1 MRKKGVFFMPGDT
14 WLHRLDPA
22 TKTAALVIVSAAAL
36 LTEEPLPVFVLCAGI
51 VLIAVL
57 SRLFRPFV
65 RSLRFLAPLFL
76 FVLLIDA
83 FFPRAISGAVY
94 FTVALGPISITL
106 SEGGIL
112 FALAMGLRLLVIGG
126 YSFLFIMT
134 TPFSEFV
141 GSMRSIGLPNTLA
154 FSLGYALRSV
164 SALTAD
170 IAGIM
175 DAQRSRG
182 LEFDRGNL
190 LENRHKVLALFVP
203 ATVSVLSR
211 ARQVSEAMECRGFGC
226 TDHPTRYGQGS
237 VTREDVYLI
246 ALVLACAALAASL
259 S

>member
-1 MRKKGVFFMPGDT
+1 MTKKGVFFMPGNT

-22 TKTAALVIVSAAAL
+22 TKTAALVIVSATAL
-36 LTEEPLPVFVLCAGI
+36 LTEEPLPVFALCAGV

-57 SRLFRPFV
+57 SHLFRPFV
-65 RSLRFLAPLFL
+65 RSLRYLVPLFL
-76 FVLLIDA
+76 FVLVIDA
-83 FFPRAISGAVY
+83 FFPRTISGAVY
-94 FTVALGPISITL
+94 FTAGIGPLQLTL
-106 SEGGIL
+106 SAGGIL
-112 FALAMGLRLLVIGG
+112 FALAMGLRLLAIGG

-134 TPFSEFV
+134 TPFSRFV
-141 GSMRSIGLPNTLA
+141 GSMRSLGLPNTLA
-154 FSLGYALRSV
+154 FSLGYALRSI

-170 IAGIM
+170 LAGIM

-226 TDHPTRYGQGS
+226 TDRPTRYRQGRA
-237 VTREDVYLI
+237 TREDAYLI
-246 ALVLACAALAASL
+246 ALVLGCAALAAAL

>member
-1 MRKKGVFFMPGDT
+1 MTKKGVYFVPGNT

-22 TKTAALVIVSAAAL
+22 TKTAALVIVSATAL
-36 LTEEPLPVFVLCAGI
+36 LTEEPLPVFALCAG
-51 VLIAVL
+51 VALIATL
-57 SRLFRPFV
+57 SHLFRPFV
-65 RSLRFLAPLFL
+65 RSLRFLTPLFL
-76 FVLLIDA
+76 FVLIIDA
-83 FFPRAISGAVY
+83 FFPRAVSGAVY
-94 FTVALGPISITL
+94 VTTGIGPLQLIL

-112 FALAMGLRLLVIGG
+112 FALAMGLRLLAIGG

-141 GSMRSIGLPNTLA
+141 GSMRSLGLPNTLA
-154 FSLGYALRSV
+154 FSLGYALRSI

-170 IAGIM
+170 VAGIM

-190 LENRHKVLALFVP
+190 LENRHKILALFVP
-203 ATVSVLSR
+203 ATVLVLSR

-226 TDHPTRYGQGS
+226 TDHPTRYGKRS
-237 VTREDVYLI
+237 VTPEDAYLI
-246 ALVLACAALAASL
+246 LLVLACAALAAAL

>member
-1 MRKKGVFFMPGDT
+1 MTKKGVSFMPGNT

-22 TKTAALVIVSAAAL
+22 TKTAALVIISATAFL
-36 LTEEPLPVFVLCAGI
+36 IEDPLPVLVLFGGI
-51 VLIAVL
+51 VFIAAL
-57 SRLFRPFV
+57 SHLFRPFIQA
-65 RSLRFLAPLFL
+65 LRFLAPLFL
-76 FVLLIDA
+76 FVLVIDA

-94 FTVALGPISITL
+94 FTTDIGPLLITL

-112 FALAMGLRLLVIGG
+112 FSLAMGFRLLVVGG

-141 GSMRSIGLPNTLA
+141 GSMRALGLPNTLA

-170 IAGIM
+170 VAGIM

-226 TDHPTRYGQGS
+226 TDRPTRYGRRS
-237 VTREDVYLI
+237 VTREDAYLI
-246 ALVLACAALAASL
+246 LLVLVYAALAAVL